1 MVKILT
7 DKNIL
12 KSRREELKIRII
24 SRIKKR
30 SKKKNVLN
38 EISKDIEKT
47 ELEPED
53 LILIDYIDKKISK
66 SIGF

>member
-1 MVKILT
+1 MKILT

>member
-1 MVKILT
+1 MKILT

-53 LILIDYIDKKISK
+53 LILIDYINKKISK
-66 SIGF
+66 S

>member
-1 MVKILT
+1 VVKILT

>member
-1 MVKILT
+1 VKILT

>member
-1 MVKILT
+1 LT
-7 DKNIL
+7 IKKEMSKRREIL
-12 KSRREELKIRII
+12 KKKII

-38 EISKDIEKT
+38 EISKDIEIT

-53 LILIDYIDKKISK
+53 LILLDYINNKLSK
-66 SIGF
+66 S